1 MTGNKKL
8 DFLERKFLFLQ
19 KTPNSD
25 KDKDDVLQQIYQLSP
40 DDFEYRLKYV
50 QSLFDRA
57 SVWKAITEFMRLQAD
72 VEALGLDSEEK
83 RQERATDTLKSM
95 SAEKIL
101 SELE

>member
-1 MTGNKKL
+1 M
-8 DFLERKFLFLQ
+8 
-19 KTPNSD
+19 
-25 KDKDDVLQQIYQLSP
+25 
-40 DDFEYRLKYV
+40 